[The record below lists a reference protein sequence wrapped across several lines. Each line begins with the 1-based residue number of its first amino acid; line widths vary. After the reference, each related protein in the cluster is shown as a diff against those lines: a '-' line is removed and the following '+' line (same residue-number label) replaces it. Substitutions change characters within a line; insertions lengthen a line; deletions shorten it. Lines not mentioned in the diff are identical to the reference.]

1 MHGAPAGGL
10 PELVLAA
17 IDDVVAAEGGET
29 PEERRK
35 LRGELLGRVV
45 LSGGTSA
52 MAGLPTRM
60 ENELKRTLKK
70 ESGMISMP
78 EVKVAPP
85 RQGDLTT
92 WFGASML
99 AGTSTFSEHWCV
111 HAPTVEPP
119 AQGTRASRIR
129 RLLQAAAGYVGY
141 DQAAGTFAEDDDED
155 DEDDDDA
162 EEEESG
168 EEESGEEVSEDDEAF
183 HEAFLEAE
191 EDEAFHEEEEEEGG
205 GEAAQ

>member
-1 MHGAPAGGL
+1 
-10 PELVLAA
+10 
-17 IDDVVAAEGGET
+17 
-29 PEERRK
+29 
-35 LRGELLGRVV
+35 
-45 LSGGTSA
+45 
-52 MAGLPTRM
+52 
-60 ENELKRTLKK
+60 
-70 ESGMISMP
+70 MISMP

-155 DEDDDDA
+155 EDEEDEEDED
-162 EEEESG
+162 EED
-168 EEESGEEVSEDDEAF
+168 SGEEVSEDDEAF
-183 HEAFLEAE
+183 HEAFGDVEA
-191 EDEAFHEEEEEEGG
+191 EEEEGG

>member
-141 DQAAGTFAEDDDED
+141 DQAAGTFAEED
-155 DEDDDDA
+155 DEEDEDEDEDEDA

-168 EEESGEEVSEDDEAF
+168 EEAESDSTRVWRRR
-183 HEAFLEAE
+183 
-191 EDEAFHEEEEEEGG
+191 
-205 GEAAQ
+205 